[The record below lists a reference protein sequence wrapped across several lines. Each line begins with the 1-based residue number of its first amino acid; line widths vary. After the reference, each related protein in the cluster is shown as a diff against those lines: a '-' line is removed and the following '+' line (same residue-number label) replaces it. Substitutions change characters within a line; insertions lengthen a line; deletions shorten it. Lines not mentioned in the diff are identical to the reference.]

1 MKKTLLVLCAF
12 YNFSTMGSH
21 IQNIELKGYNDIRY
35 VGCKIEGS
43 KDALE
48 VIFKLNKNKIVSYR
62 TIYDLFKTEIKLN
75 RSELNATELWV
86 QYDSADDTNYGVFI
100 DQKRELTAAGSAS
113 AWTSGNDSD
122 NYQAEFNDNLV
133 NCFDI

>member
-1 MKKTLLVLCAF
+1 MKTTAFVLSAFFSLSTL
-12 YNFSTMGSH
+12 GSNL
-21 IQNIELKGYNDIRY
+21 QNLEVKHYNDIRY

-86 QYDSADDTNYGVFI
+86 QYDSAYDTNYGVFI
-100 DQKRELTAAGSAS
+100 DQKRELTAAGSVS